1 MSATVIPGEVGCCR
15 LRENIQGG
23 TQMGLVINTNIS
35 SINAQRNLS
44 RTENALNSS
53 LAKLSSGLRI
63 TAAKDDAAGLA
74 ISEKLRAQIRGMSQA
89 ERNAND
95 GISLVQTAEG
105 ALDEVS
111 SILIRMRELSVQA
124 ATGTLGA
131 EERVYLDSEYDKLLD
146 EINRIAS
153 VTEFNGQ
160 RLLNGASSTGISFQV
175 GLSSNVMDR
184 ITVSIMN
191 TFASQLGTGTFLISQ
206 TLSTVTGARSAMD
219 VIDAA
224 IQDISGTRGD
234 LGAVQNRLA
243 TTVSNLATQRE
254 NLSAAN
260 SRIRDVDVAAETVNM
275 TRSQILMQAGVSVLA
290 QANQLP
296 SMALSL
302 IGA

>member
-1 MSATVIPGEVGCCR
+1 
-15 LRENIQGG
+15 
-23 TQMGLVINTNIS
+23 MGLVINTNIA
-35 SINAQRNLS
+35 SINAQRNLD
-44 RTENALNSS
+44 RTQDGLNSS
-53 LAKLSSGLRI
+53 LAKLSSGMRI

-74 ISEKLRAQIRGMSQA
+74 ISEKLRAQIRGMAQA

-105 ALDEVS
+105 ALDQVS
-111 SILIRMRELSVQA
+111 NILTRMRELTVQA
-124 ATGTLGA
+124 ATGTLGD
-131 EERVYLDSEYDKLLD
+131 EERGYLDSEYDKLIN
-146 EINRIAS
+146 EIDRIAS

-160 RLLNGASSTGISFQV
+160 RLLNGATSGGISFQV
-175 GLSSNVMDR
+175 GLSADAMDR

-191 TFASQLGTGTFLISQ
+191 TYASALGSTTALDAQ
-206 TLSTVTGARSAMD
+206 TLSTISGARSAMS

-234 LGAVQNRLA
+234 LGAAQNRLA
-243 TTVSNLATQRE
+243 TTVKNLATQRE

-260 SRIRDVDVAAETVNM
+260 SRIRDVDVASETVNM

-296 SMALSL
+296 TMALSL
-302 IGA
+302 IGG